1 MNLQISKNQKQ
12 PTQSL
17 LGRPHSSRQ
26 LSTDWTPSQ
35 VYLSQRFLITIINA
49 VGVVNCVWFSGVGI
63 LSIPFALAS
72 GGWLSLILL
81 LIIAAATFYTG
92 VLIKRCMDVDPNIQ
106 SYPDI
111 GETAFGAKG
120 RVVVS
125 VFMNLELFLVA
136 TGFLILAGDNLQNL
150 LPNLELNVY
159 GIMISGRTTLVL
171 LVALVMMPTVWIDN
185 MTTLSYVSATGV
197 VASVV
202 ILGSVLWSGVGDG
215 IGFRHRGELV
225 NWSGLP
231 TALSLYA
238 FCYCAHPVFPTLYT
252 SMRDQRQ
259 FSKVCFICFSQRP
272 KLTT

>member
-1 MNLQISKNQKQ
+1 
-12 PTQSL
+12 
-17 LGRPHSSRQ
+17 
-26 LSTDWTPSQ
+26 
-35 VYLSQRFLITIINA
+35 
-49 VGVVNCVWFSGVGI
+49 
-63 LSIPFALAS
+63 
-72 GGWLSLILL
+72 
-81 LIIAAATFYTG
+81 
-92 VLIKRCMDVDPNIQ
+92 MDVDPNIQ

-197 VASVV
+197 VASIV

-215 IGFRHRGELV
+215 IGFRHQGELV

>member
-1 MNLQISKNQKQ
+1 MS
-12 PTQSL
+12 
-17 LGRPHSSRQ
+17 
-26 LSTDWTPSQ
+26 
-35 VYLSQRFLITIINA
+35 
-49 VGVVNCVWFSGVGI
+49 
-63 LSIPFALAS
+63 S

-92 VLIKRCMDVDPNIQ
+92 VLIKRCMDVDHNIR

-111 GETAFGAKG
+111 GEKAFGAKG
-120 RVVVS
+120 RAVVS

-150 LPNLELNVY
+150 LPNAELDVC
-159 GIMISGRTTLVL
+159 GVMISSRTALVL

-202 ILGSVLWSGVGDG
+202 ILGSVLWAGIGDG
-215 IGFRHRGELV
+215 IGFRRQGELV

-259 FSKVCFICFSQRP
+259 FSSVRCAKVVTC
-272 KLTT
+272 T